1 MLWLQLRLAEK
12 LGYTLLDLA
21 SRITEEELIL
31 WLAYF
36 ELEDDRERKNAKR
49 R

>member
-1 MLWLQLRLAEK
+1 ME
-12 LGYTLLDLA
+12 LA
-21 SRITEEELIL
+21 SRITEQELAL

-36 ELEDDRERKNAKR
+36 ELEEDERKRAAR

>member
-1 MLWLQLRLAEK
+1 MHLAQK
-12 LGYTLLDLA
+12 LGYTLMELT
-21 SRITEEELIL
+21 SRITEEELEL

-36 ELEDDRERKNAKR
+36 QLEEDENKKASQR